1 MKKIVSILFASSLL
15 LAACASTETTTSPTA
30 DPVETTVAE
39 KIQIVA
45 GFYPLAYAAE
55 SIAGDLADVISLAGP
70 GVDAHDL
77 ELTASYVAKITDADL
92 VIYIPNF
99 IPALDAVIK
108 TLDSSKV
115 INATEGITL
124 LEGKADSHSH
134 EGHSDD
140 EHSDDEHSDDEHSDD
155 EHSDEGLSD
164 PHVWLTP
171 KNMITLGGTIAQA
184 IGAIQAHDQIATNQA
199 SFESSLTA
207 LAGDYSTKL
216 ANCSVKAMI
225 VSHEAFGYLAKEYGF
240 EQVGISGLSPEAE
253 PSPAR
258 LAEVAKIAKAK
269 QATTIYYET
278 LVDPKVAKTLAE
290 ELKISAAKLDPLES
304 PPATGDY
311 LSAMQENLGAL
322 FKGQVCS

>member
-77 ELTASYVAKITDADL
+77 ELTASDVAKITDADL

-140 EHSDDEHSDDEHSDD
+140 EHSDDEHSDDEHSD
-155 EHSDEGLSD
+155 EGLSD

-184 IGAIQAHDQIATNQA
+184 IGAIQANDQIATNQA

-207 LAGDYSTKL
+207 LAGEYSTKL

-290 ELKISAAKLDPLES
+290 ELNISAVKLDPLES

>member
-45 GFYPLAYAAE
+45 GLYPLAYAAE

-77 ELTASYVAKITDADL
+77 ELTASDVAKITDADL

-140 EHSDDEHSDDEHSDD
+140 EHSDDEHSDDEHSD
-155 EHSDEGLSD
+155 EGLSD

-184 IGAIQAHDQIATNQA
+184 IGAIQANDQIATNQA

-207 LAGDYSTKL
+207 LAGEYSTKL

>member
-77 ELTASYVAKITDADL
+77 ELTASDVAKITDADL

-140 EHSDDEHSDDEHSDD
+140 EHSDDEHSD
-155 EHSDEGLSD
+155 EGLSD

-184 IGAIQAHDQIATNQA
+184 IGAIQANDQIATNQA

-207 LAGDYSTKL
+207 LAGEYSTKL

-225 VSHEAFGYLAKEYGF
+225 VSHEAFGYLAK
-240 EQVGISGLSPEAE
+240 VGISGLSPEAE

-258 LAEVAKIAKAK
+258 LAEVAKIAKAE

>member
-77 ELTASYVAKITDADL
+77 ELTASDVAKITDADL

-140 EHSDDEHSDDEHSDD
+140 EHSDDEHSD
-155 EHSDEGLSD
+155 EGLSD

-184 IGAIQAHDQIATNQA
+184 IGAIQANDQIATNQA

-207 LAGDYSTKL
+207 LAGEYSTKL

>member
-45 GFYPLAYAAE
+45 GLYPLAYAAE

-77 ELTASYVAKITDADL
+77 ELTASDVAKITDADL

-124 LEGKADSHSH
+124 LEGKADSHSN

-140 EHSDDEHSDDEHSDD
+140 EHSDDEHSDDEHSD
-155 EHSDEGLSD
+155 
-164 PHVWLTP
+164 
-171 KNMITLGGTIAQA
+171 
-184 IGAIQAHDQIATNQA
+184 
-199 SFESSLTA
+199 
-207 LAGDYSTKL
+207 
-216 ANCSVKAMI
+216 
-225 VSHEAFGYLAKEYGF
+225 
-240 EQVGISGLSPEAE
+240 
-253 PSPAR
+253 
-258 LAEVAKIAKAK
+258 
-269 QATTIYYET
+269 
-278 LVDPKVAKTLAE
+278 
-290 ELKISAAKLDPLES
+290 
-304 PPATGDY
+304 
-311 LSAMQENLGAL
+311 
-322 FKGQVCS
+322 

>member
-15 LAACASTETTTSPTA
+15 LAACASTDTTTSPTA

-55 SIAGDLADVISLAGP
+55 NIAGDLADVISLAGP

-77 ELTASYVAKITDADL
+77 ELTASDVAKITDADL
-92 VIYIPNF
+92 IIYIPTF

-124 LEGKADSHSH
+124 LEGKADSHSD

-140 EHSDDEHSDDEHSDD
+140 EHSDD
-155 EHSDEGLSD
+155 GLSD

-184 IGAIQAHDQIATNQA
+184 IGAIQANDQIATNQA

-258 LAEVAKIAKAK
+258 LAEVAKIAKAE

-278 LVDPKVAKTLAE
+278 LVDPKVAKTLAG
-290 ELKISAAKLDPLES
+290 ELNISAVKLDPLES

-311 LSAMQENLGAL
+311 LSAMQENLETL

>member
-77 ELTASYVAKITDADL
+77 ELTASDVAKITDADL

-140 EHSDDEHSDDEHSDD
+140 EHSDDEHSDDEHSD
-155 EHSDEGLSD
+155 EGLSD

-184 IGAIQAHDQIATNQA
+184 IGAIQANDQIATNQA

-207 LAGDYSTKL
+207 LAGEYSTKL

-258 LAEVAKIAKAK
+258 LAEVAKIAKAE

>member
-15 LAACASTETTTSPTA
+15 LAACASTDTTTSPTA

-55 SIAGDLADVISLAGP
+55 NIAGDLADVISLAGP

-77 ELTASYVAKITDADL
+77 ELTASDVAKITDADL

-124 LEGKADSHSH
+124 LEGKADSHSD
-134 EGHSDD
+134 EG
-140 EHSDDEHSDDEHSDD
+140 HSDD

-184 IGAIQAHDQIATNQA
+184 IGAIQANDQIATNQA

-290 ELKISAAKLDPLES
+290 ELNISAVKLDPLES

-311 LSAMQENLGAL
+311 LSAMQENLETL

>member
-77 ELTASYVAKITDADL
+77 ELTASDVAKITDADL

-140 EHSDDEHSDDEHSDD
+140 EHSDDEHSDDEHSD
-155 EHSDEGLSD
+155 EGLSD

-184 IGAIQAHDQIATNQA
+184 IGAIQANDQIATNQA

-207 LAGDYSTKL
+207 LAGEYSTKL

>member
-55 SIAGDLADVISLAGP
+55 NIAGDLADVISLAGP

-77 ELTASYVAKITDADL
+77 ELTASDVAKITDADL
-92 VIYIPNF
+92 IIYIPTF

-124 LEGKADSHSH
+124 LEGKADSHSD

-140 EHSDDEHSDDEHSDD
+140 EHSDD
-155 EHSDEGLSD
+155 GLSD

-171 KNMITLGGTIAQA
+171 KNMITLGGAIAQA
-184 IGAIQAHDQIATNQA
+184 IGAIQANDQIATNQA

-258 LAEVAKIAKAK
+258 LAEVAKIAKAE

-290 ELKISAAKLDPLES
+290 ELNISAVKLDPLES

-311 LSAMQENLGAL
+311 LSAMQENLETL

>member
-77 ELTASYVAKITDADL
+77 ELTASDVAKITDADL

-140 EHSDDEHSDDEHSDD
+140 EHSDDEHSD
-155 EHSDEGLSD
+155 EGLSD

-184 IGAIQAHDQIATNQA
+184 IGAIQANDQIATNQA

-207 LAGDYSTKL
+207 LAGEYSTKL

-258 LAEVAKIAKAK
+258 LAEVAKIAKAE

>member
-77 ELTASYVAKITDADL
+77 ELTASDVAKITDADL

-115 INATEGITL
+115 INATDGTTL

-134 EGHSDD
+134 EG
-140 EHSDDEHSDDEHSDD
+140 HSDDEHSDD

-184 IGAIQAHDQIATNQA
+184 IGAIQANDQIATNQA

-207 LAGDYSTKL
+207 LAGEYSTKL
-216 ANCSVKAMI
+216 ANYSVKAMI

>member
-77 ELTASYVAKITDADL
+77 ELTASDVAKITDADL

-140 EHSDDEHSDDEHSDD
+140 EHSDDEHSDDEHSD
-155 EHSDEGLSD
+155 EGLSD

-207 LAGDYSTKL
+207 LAGEYSTKL